1 MKKNKKVYYTDM
13 EDVLLGVLGLLIIL
27 VAFMMLNRNYTK
39 GVEAC
44 VEKGNDVSYCEY
56 HASR

>member
-13 EDVLLGVLGLLIIL
+13 EDVLLGMFGLLIIL
-27 VAFMMLNRNYTK
+27 GMFMLLNRNYMK

-44 VEKGNDVSYCEY
+44 IEKGNDVSYCEY

>member
-1 MKKNKKVYYTDM
+1 MKKNKKVYYTDI
-13 EDVLLGVLGLLIIL
+13 EDVLLGVFGLLIIL
-27 VAFMMLNRNYTK
+27 GLFMLLNRNYTK

-56 HASR
+56 HAS

>member
-13 EDVLLGVLGLLIIL
+13 EDVLLGMFGLLIIL
-27 VAFMMLNRNYTK
+27 GMFMLLNRNYTK

-44 VEKGNDVSYCEY
+44 VKKGNDVSYCEY